1 MCMIWHLHVKSFDNN
16 TCVNNLSLKS
26 NSHSPTVPYIFPQGF
41 YFWGK
46 GKLGALIR
54 SPTPLWLVI
63 LRHYIISGKRTKKF
77 RSPFNHGSSSIN
89 FIFSIYIIIL
99 YNFTNTYHKLIYNF
113 NQRVY
118 LDNKLSNQR
127 EITKFVTLPFK
138 R

>member
-1 MCMIWHLHVKSFDNN
+1 MTFACNILWQQYLCQQFVIKIQF
-16 TCVNNLSLKS
+16 
-26 NSHSPTVPYIFPQGF
+26 PPIAPYFSPQGF
-41 YFWGK
+41 YFLGK
-46 GKLGALIR
+46 GKLRALIR
-54 SPTPLWLVI
+54 SPTALWLVI
-63 LRHYIISGKRTKKF
+63 LRHYIISGKRTINC
-77 RSPFNHGSSSIN
+77 RSPFSHGSSSIN
-89 FIFSIYIIIL
+89 FIFSIYIIIW